1 MSSISESTSL
11 GSSANGKSQAY
22 SALPTTTYPNQ
33 RAVFP
38 YVDPSKVNPELA
50 EAFKVLPFERNV
62 LKQLA
67 HAEGFF
73 PSIADLLRTVFR
85 STRELPTLEWQLV
98 VLRTAALIGAHYV
111 FEINSPVAL
120 INGMPNAKRLLIA
133 FGKTD
138 DTEFFTV
145 RDRILLRYVEELVR
159 NNTATDATLDD
170 LKANFT
176 TREIFETI
184 VIVGLYTIFGRVT
197 NVSRID
203 DDPEIPG
210 LEDLLVSVTGQKDR
224 GDAN

>member
-1 MSSISESTSL
+1 MSSISESIPLS
-11 GSSANGKSQAY
+11 SSANGKSQTY

-33 RAVFP
+33 RAAFP
-38 YVDPSKVNPELA
+38 YVDPSRVNPEMA
-50 EAFKVLPFERNV
+50 EAFKCIPFERNV
-62 LKQLA
+62 LKLLA

-73 PSIADLLRTVFR
+73 PSLATLLGTVFR

-111 FEINSPVAL
+111 FEINSPAAL
-120 INGMPNAKRLLIA
+120 VNGMPNAKRLLIA

-145 RDRILLRYVEELVR
+145 RDRILLRFVEELVR
-159 NNTATDATLDD
+159 NNNATDATLED
-170 LKANFT
+170 LKANFS
-176 TREIFETI
+176 TREIFEAI
-184 VIVGLYTIFGRVT
+184 VIVGLYSIFGRVA

-210 LEDLLVSVTGQKDR
+210 LEDFLVNVTGQKDR
-224 GDAN
+224 GE

>member
-1 MSSISESTSL
+1 MSSVFES
-11 GSSANGKSQAY
+11 Y

-62 LKQLA
+62 LKLLA

-73 PSIADLLRTVFR
+73 PSISSLLGTVFR

-111 FEINSPVAL
+111 FEINTPVAL
-120 INGMPNAKRLLIA
+120 VNGMPNAKRLLIA
-133 FGKTD
+133 FGKVD

-145 RDRILLRYVEELVR
+145 RDRILLRFVEELVR
-159 NNTATDATLDD
+159 NNNASDATLED
-170 LKANFT
+170 LKANFS
-176 TREIFETI
+176 TREIFEVI
-184 VIVGLYTIFGRVT
+184 VVVGLYTIFGRVA
-197 NVSRID
+197 NISRID

-210 LEDLLVSVTGQKDR
+210 LMDSLTNLTGQKDR
-224 GDAN
+224 GE